1 MKKKIKTFMG
11 EIEYTKSIKG
21 CDKMNSLFD
30 NSIIKRVLTAGYVGK
45 EHYEIVLHNGSS
57 IYVTDKYE
65 MDELKD
71 VINKVKKICD
81 DFHIE
86 DKYYEILT
94 EKLIELGW

>member
-1 MKKKIKTFMG
+1 
-11 EIEYTKSIKG
+11 
-21 CDKMNSLFD
+21 MNSLFD

-65 MDELKD
+65 MQELED

-81 DFHIE
+81 DFQIE

-94 EKLIELGW
+94 EELKELGW